1 MHLDISESPSGR
13 YGVTLNIRELL
24 LIVLTSMCVM
34 TACNRVAQ
42 DAQANQPAAP
52 SGAMATTPASAANPH
67 LAQPEPVVLPTGTS
81 LAVRLQTTVSSAQSH
96 TGDRFEAVLDEP
108 LVVSGQTV
116 ARAGTPLT
124 GRVLNAESS
133 GRLEHPGKISVAL
146 VSMNV
151 NGSQVPISTSRI
163 YAQGKG
169 HKRRNTEWIGGGAAG
184 GALFGGLLGGGK
196 GALIAS
202 AAGAGAGTA
211 TAAAT
216 GKQDIAL
223 DSQHRLTFRLTQA
236 ATMPAGS

>member
-1 MHLDISESPSGR
+1 MHSYISELPSR
-13 YGVTLNIRELL
+13 HYGVTLNIRELL
-24 LIVLTSMCVM
+24 LIVLTSMCLI

-42 DAQANQPAAP
+42 DAQASQPAAP
-52 SGAMATTPASAANPH
+52 SGATTTAVADPH

-81 LAVRLQTTVSSAQSH
+81 LSVRLQATVSSAQSH

-116 ARAGTPLT
+116 ARAGTPVT

-151 NGSQVPISTSRI
+151 DGQQVPLSTSRI

-196 GALIAS
+196 GAIIGS

-211 TAAAT
+211 TASAT
-216 GKQDIAL
+216 GKQDVAF
-223 DSQHRLTFRLTQA
+223 DRQHRLTFRLTQS